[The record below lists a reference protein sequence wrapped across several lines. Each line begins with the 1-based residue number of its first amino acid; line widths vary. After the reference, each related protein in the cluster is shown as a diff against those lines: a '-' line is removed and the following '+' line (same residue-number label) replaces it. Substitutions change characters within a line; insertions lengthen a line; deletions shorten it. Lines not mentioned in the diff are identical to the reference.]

1 MPEFRLF
8 TAIAVMLGIALPAQ
22 AMVMEVAGN
31 QLIASGEVARGDFN
45 RFLDLVNKN
54 PAVDTV
60 ILRDSPGGDARS
72 GYDIGYTIRAR
83 SLKTAV
89 SGFCRSSCSRMF
101 LGGVERQ
108 FADDQP
114 VGKTHVGFHGNY
126 DGGKND
132 PTALEKLRK
141 FIILHSDGKADI
153 DLVNRWTALPEPR
166 GFIYF
171 FDSERLKRSDGASI
185 IFCSGKETRGS
196 GFNECQKILGKT
208 GYDLGIFTSS
218 ALVTPNK

>member
-1 MPEFRLF
+1 MLKPCRF
-8 TAIAVMLGIALPAQ
+8 AVIVIGLGAALPAQ

-45 RFLDLVNKN
+45 RFLDLVNRN

-83 SLKTAV
+83 GLKTAV

-126 DGGKND
+126 DGGSND
-132 PTALEKLRK
+132 PSALDKLRK

-153 DLVNRWTALPEPR
+153 DLVNRWTAIPESR

-171 FDSERLKRSDGASI
+171 FDSERLKRNDGASV
-185 IFCSGKETRGS
+185 FLCTGKENRDNRY
-196 GFNECQKILGKT
+196 NECEKIAGKT
-208 GYDLGIFTSS
+208 GYSLGIFTSS